1 MGIATSAPFPQQIRP
16 WYCMVTRPTII
27 FVALKEILLS
37 LDTSLGSKIETE
49 ISEICPDE

>member
-1 MGIATSAPFPQQIRP
+1 MIMLF
-16 WYCMVTRPTII
+16 
-27 FVALKEILLS
+27 FVNNIEKIGYICCSIVPLKEILLS